1 MTDGDAMTSPD
12 EKGAGA
18 SFMTDTSAVSS
29 HRFAS
34 LDAFRGF
41 AIAGMLLVN
50 NPGTWD
56 PAVVPRLL
64 LHAEWHGCTF
74 ADLIFPFFLFAVGMA
89 MPFSDAKKLEQGV
102 RFWKRLVIAARRA
115 ILLYL
120 LGAFLASASLSTP
133 VLHFGILQR
142 IGLLYFAAY
151 LLLRL
156 EVRWQAVIAIAMLF
170 VWWAI
175 LAFVRGPGVVPGSF
189 DRDVN
194 AAQYLDSFILAPDD
208 KETIISMIPGLST
221 VLFGVLAGRFLLRR
235 RDHATVIRRLAI
247 GAAAGIIVGLLWNEV
262 VPLNK
267 ILWSSSFAVYTAG
280 WSCLVF
286 LLFYWVIEVRK
297 MSRLAFPF
305 VVYGM
310 NAITLYVATGLFVR
324 WVMLSWK
331 VPYQGV
337 TTSLTGYFYRTF
349 ASFAGPTPGSL
360 MYSLMIILLGWVL
373 CYWMYK
379 RRIFLKV

>member
-1 MTDGDAMTSPD
+1 MMNNERAQITPIPQRLT
-12 EKGAGA
+12 
-18 SFMTDTSAVSS
+18 
-29 HRFAS
+29 S

-64 LHAEWHGCTF
+64 MHAEWHGCTF

-89 MPFSDAKKLEQGV
+89 MPFSEARRRELNV
-102 RFWKRLVIAARRA
+102 PAWKGILIAARRA
-115 ILLYL
+115 LLLYL
-120 LGAFLASASLSTP
+120 LGAFLKSASLNEP

-142 IGLLYFAAY
+142 IGVLYFIVY
-151 LLLRL
+151 LLLPLRS
-156 EVRWQAVIAIAMLF
+156 RWQAAIAVSLLF

-175 LAFVRGPGVVPGSF
+175 LAFVQGPGVIPGSF

-194 AAQYLDSFILAPDD
+194 AAQYLDSFILAPED
-208 KETIISMIPGLST
+208 KETIISMIPGIST
-221 VLFGVLAGRFLLRR
+221 VLSGVLLGRFLRAQHDPR
-235 RDHATVIRRLAI
+235 IVMKVLAI
-247 GAAAGIIVGLLWNEV
+247 GAATGIIVGLLWDLV

-286 LLFYWVIEVRK
+286 LLFYWIAEVRK
-297 MSRLAFPF
+297 LHSLAFPF

-324 WVMLSWK
+324 WVMLSWR
-331 VPYQGV
+331 VPYEGNL
-337 TTSLTGYFYRTF
+337 TSLTGYFYRSF
-349 ASFAGPTPGSL
+349 ASVIGPTMGSIL
-360 MYSLMIILLGWVL
+360 YSMLIISIGWLL
-373 CYWMYK
+373 CFWMF
-379 RRIFLKV
+379 RRKLFLKV

>member
-1 MTDGDAMTSPD
+1 
-12 EKGAGA
+12 
-18 SFMTDTSAVSS
+18 MTDTHTAFPQRLS
-29 HRFAS
+29 S

-89 MPFSDAKKLEQGV
+89 MPFSDARKRDQGV
-102 RFWKRLVIAARRA
+102 PFWKCLLVAARRA
-115 ILLYL
+115 LLLYL
-120 LGAFLASASLSTP
+120 LGAFLASASLNAP

-142 IGLLYFAAY
+142 IGVLYFAVY

-156 EVRWQAVIAIAMLF
+156 RVEWQVGITVATLF
-170 VWWAI
+170 IWWAV
-175 LAFVRGPGVVPGSF
+175 LAFVRGPGVIPGSF
-189 DRDVN
+189 ERDVN
-194 AAQYLDSFILAPDD
+194 AAQYLDSFILAVDD
-208 KETIISMIPGLST
+208 KETIISMIPGVST
-221 VLFGVLAGRFLLRR
+221 VLFGVLAGRFVQQL
-235 RDHATVIRRLAI
+235 RDHTSAMRVLAI
-247 GAAAGIIVGLLWNEV
+247 GAVAGIVIGLLWDLV

-286 LLFYWVIEVRK
+286 LLFYWILEVRK
-297 MSRLAFPF
+297 VAWIGFPF

-331 VPYQGV
+331 VPWDGWTV
-337 TTSLTGYFYRTF
+337 SLTGYFYRTF
-349 ASFAGPTPGSL
+349 ANILGPAAGSVL
-360 MYSLMIILLGWVL
+360 YSIMIIALGWLL
-373 CYWMYK
+373 CYWMF
-379 RRIFLKV
+379 RRKIFLKV

>member
-1 MTDGDAMTSPD
+1 MQSQI
-12 EKGAGA
+12 
-18 SFMTDTSAVSS
+18 SN
-29 HRFAS
+29 RFSS

-56 PAVVPRLL
+56 PNVVPRIL

-89 MPFSDAKKLEQGV
+89 MPFSEARRIKLGIPL
-102 RFWKRLVIAARRA
+102 WKRVLVAAWRA
-115 ILLYL
+115 LLLYL
-120 LGAFLASASLSTP
+120 LGAFLKSALINEP

-142 IGLLYFAAY
+142 IGALYFAAY
-151 LLLRL
+151 LLIRL
-156 EVRWQAVIAIAMLF
+156 HTKWLAGISVVMLF

-175 LAFVRGPGVVPGSF
+175 LEFVQGPGVTPGSF
-189 DRDVN
+189 ERDIN
-194 AAQYLDSFILAPDD
+194 AAQYLDSFILAPED
-208 KETIISMIPGLST
+208 KETIVSMIPGVST
-221 VLFGVLAGRFLLRR
+221 VLFGVLAGRLLRAQKDR
-235 RDHATVIRRLAI
+235 KMVMKSLVIAAVAGLA
-247 GAAAGIIVGLLWNEV
+247 VGLLWDII
-262 VPLNK
+262 VPINK

-286 LLFYWVIEVRK
+286 LSFYWLIEVRQK
-297 MSRLAFPF
+297 SKWAFPLI
-305 VVYGM
+305 VYGL

-331 VPYQGV
+331 VPWEGS

-349 ASFAGPTPGSL
+349 ASFTSPTIGSIL
-360 MYSLMIILLGWVL
+360 YSALVLLIGWFL
-373 CYWMYK
+373 CYWMFLRK
-379 RRIFLKV
+379 LFLKV

>member
-1 MTDGDAMTSPD
+1 
-12 EKGAGA
+12 
-18 SFMTDTSAVSS
+18 MTDTHTAFPQRLS
-29 HRFAS
+29 S

-89 MPFSDAKKLEQGV
+89 MPFSDARKREQGIGF
-102 RFWKRLVIAARRA
+102 RKCLLVAGRRA

-120 LGAFLASASLSTP
+120 LGAFLASASLNTP

-142 IGLLYFAAY
+142 IGVLYFAVF

-156 EVRWQAVIAIAMLF
+156 QVKWQAGIAVAMLF
-170 VWWAI
+170 IWWAV
-175 LAFVRGPGVVPGSF
+175 LAFVRGPSVIPGSF

-194 AAQYLDSFILAPDD
+194 AAQYIDSFILAADD
-208 KETIISMIPGLST
+208 KETLISLRPGVST
-221 VLFGVLAGRFLLRR
+221 VLFGVLAGRFVLGR
-235 RDHATVIRRLAI
+235 RDHTSVMRGLAV
-247 GAAAGIIVGLLWNEV
+247 GAAAGIVIGLLWNLV
-262 VPLNK
+262 VPINK

-286 LLFYWVIEVRK
+286 FIFYWILEVRK
-297 MSRLAFPF
+297 VAWIGFPF

-331 VPYQGV
+331 VPWDGSMV
-337 TTSLTGYFYRTF
+337 SLTGYFYRTF
-349 ASFAGPTPGSL
+349 ASTVGPTPGSVL
-360 MYSLMIILLGWVL
+360 YSIMIIALGWLL
-373 CYWMYK
+373 CYWMFHRK
-379 RRIFLKV
+379 IFLKV

>member
-1 MTDGDAMTSPD
+1 MTDSTAIPPYRLS
-12 EKGAGA
+12 
-18 SFMTDTSAVSS
+18 
-29 HRFAS
+29 S

-89 MPFSDAKKLEQGV
+89 MPFSDARRSEQNV
-102 RFWKRLVIAARRA
+102 PLWKRLVVAARRA
-115 ILLYL
+115 VLLYL
-120 LGAFLASASLSTP
+120 LGAFLASASLGTP

-156 EVRWQAVIAIAMLF
+156 EVRWQVVIAVSMLF

-194 AAQYLDSFILAPDD
+194 AAQFLDSFILAPDD

-221 VLFGVLAGRFLLRR
+221 VLFGVLAGRFLRQG
-235 RDHATVIRRLAI
+235 RDHTAVIRGLAM
-247 GAAAGIIVGLLWNEV
+247 GAAAGIIIGLLWNQV

-267 ILWSSSFAVYTAG
+267 ILWSASFAVYTAG

-331 VPYQGV
+331 APYRGAM
-337 TTSLTGYFYRTF
+337 TSLTGFFYRTF
-349 ASFAGPTPGSL
+349 ASIAGPTPGSL
-360 MYSLMIILLGWVL
+360 IYSLMIILLGWLL